1 MSFPALTPSRPAPP
15 APGRSNSSNYA
26 TASSSASAYST
37 SYTGIGGSP
46 DRGGGVSGPMSAIVR
61 QGYANVKEDGFAS
74 FLWNRRW
81 LVLKDQILS
90 FHKNEVSSQIE
101 SRPTRLTQESGR
113 LPLNPP
119 S

>member
-26 TASSSASAYST
+26 GASSSASAYST

-46 DRGGGVSGPMSAIVR
+46 DRGGGFSGTTSAIVR

-90 FHKNEVSSQIE
+90 FHKNEASYLRHIGV
-101 SRPTRLTQESGR
+101 R
-113 LPLNPP
+113 
-119 S
+119 